1 MLLSGKAFIAYAYAA
16 AVAVMLLGWN
26 PTAVVRAPGFAKLG
40 QTASQAVTVA
50 RSSLGDRLGALNER
64 ATRTLAIWKG
74 HIGGYGRAAV
84 STAIGIV
91 WRPESKKAPAKPRL
105 GREKGGANGE
115 DGFATAGNP
124 RREPFPA
131 RFRV

>member
-1 MLLSGKAFIAYAYAA
+1 
-16 AVAVMLLGWN
+16 MLLGWN
-26 PTAVVRAPGFAKLG
+26 PTAVVRTPGFARLG

-64 ATRTLAIWKG
+64 AGRTLAIWRG
-74 HIGGYGRAAV
+74 HIGGYSRAAV

-91 WRPESKKAPAKPRL
+91 SRPESKKAPAKPRL
-105 GREKGGANGE
+105 GREKGDAHGD
-115 DGFATAGNP
+115 DGFETAGDL
-124 RREPFPA
+124 RREPLPA